1 MRFHRFEACLVRLP
15 LKQTCRVADAPVQ
28 FCETVLVRLESDGVA
43 GWGEVTPGNA
53 PYLTGEWSGA
63 TYLTL
68 RDCVAPRLAEMK
80 AAANAKSLLEGFSTL
95 KGNNAAKAAV
105 ELAWQDLN
113 ARQLGQP
120 LWKTI
125 GGEKKP
131 IKVGLTFD
139 RSTERDAFFAALAR
153 ANEENFARI
162 TLKMRPGWDVQVLNF
177 ARLDS
182 PHYLQLQVDVEGAL
196 DLEMHAD
203 TLYRMDDFFLTC
215 VEQPLNPRD
224 FVSHA
229 MLHDRL
235 RTQICLDESIE
246 SIKDVEIALDL
257 NSAGMFCLKPERLG
271 GLENAVEIAKYAL
284 ANNATTYVGAE
295 LTSSLAYRHL
305 LALASVASSNLP
317 TDYVRFEEVF
327 EHDLVQPV
335 ATTIIEEPGNEE
347 KKQPPRNFRF
357 VELWDEP
364 GIGVEPDL
372 DALGDCVLDRF
383 EVRI

>member
-1 MRFHRFEACLVRLP
+1 MRFHRLEGYLVRLP
-15 LKQTCRVADAPVQ
+15 LKHTVRVADAPVQ
-28 FCETVLVRLESDGVA
+28 YCETALVRLESDGVV
-43 GWGEVTPGNA
+43 GWGEVTPGNE
-53 PYLTGEWSGA
+53 PYLTSDWSGA

-68 RDCVAPRLAEMK
+68 RDCVAPRLVEMK
-80 AAANAKSLLEGFSTL
+80 ACANAKSLAEALTSI

-113 ARQLGQP
+113 ARKLGQP
-120 LWKTI
+120 LWQAL
-125 GGEKKP
+125 GGAKKP

-139 RSTERDAFFAALAR
+139 RSTEREAFFAALAR
-153 ANEENFARI
+153 ANDENFARI

-196 DLEMHAD
+196 DLDMHAD

-229 MLHDRL
+229 MLHERL
-235 RTQICLDESIE
+235 RTPVCLDESIE

-257 NSAGMFCLKPERLG
+257 NAANLFCLKPERVG
-271 GLENAVEIAKYAL
+271 GLENALEIAKFAA
-284 ANNATTYVGAE
+284 ANDAKSYVGVE

-305 LALASVASSNLP
+305 VALAAAVDSELP
-317 TDYVRFEEVF
+317 TDYLRFDELF
-327 EHDLVQPV
+327 ERDTVPALK
-335 ATTIIEEPGNEE
+335 TTVIEEPGDEE
-347 KKQPPRNFRF
+347 KKRPPRPYRF

-372 DALGDCVLDRF
+372 DALADCVLDKF
-383 EVRI
+383 EVMI